1 MFFTL
6 HDDPHILDDHE
17 EDYHEDKKMTG
28 AEYER
33 VLAANSVLAA
43 HSKEHLRHE
52 HGRGH
57 SARGEGQ
64 IREKGNASPFGRGNA
79 SPLAPTS
86 SDAERGGRHGHS
98 SGSPGSKGSVS
109 ERKLSARSKIQMP
122 TVDTLELIKAH
133 THVERNLFG
142 KENFFTFRKDF
153 GLRKQREVVPDTDGS
168 ISYVMTCRELNVAP
182 IPVFIGQINDEFVF
196 MRHCAVG
203 PRGGRAIG
211 QSLSLNSRPI
221 NVDLSF
227 CEIGSDGVTALSVGL
242 NQKAFYRSLDLTA
255 NRMGNGGAEA
265 LASCLVERFKLS
277 HLTRLMLGSNHLADK
292 GAATVARILGAC
304 LHLDFLDLSS
314 NEIGYDGA
322 VALGRAL
329 EQHTDEVPQ
338 NSGLPA
344 GAPSHG
350 KDAEN
355 DEAGVAKPKHNVPPR
370 PKVLCGLLHLD
381 MSGNQL
387 SNNGTRALC
396 TGLFKN
402 KRLQTLLL
410 AHNNIRNEGANAI
423 AELMIFNDAMTHLDI
438 SHNRISGIG

>member
-1 MFFTL
+1 VFFTL

-277 HLTRLMLGSNHLADK
+277 HLSRLMLGSNHLADK
-292 GAATVARILGAC
+292 GAATVARILNAL

-329 EQHTDEVPQ
+329 EQHTDEIPQ
-338 NSGLPA
+338 NSGMPA
-344 GAPSHG
+344 GAPHG
-350 KDAEN
+350 KDAKN
-355 DEAGVAKPKHNVPPR
+355 DEAGAAKPKHNIPSK
-370 PKVLCGLLHLD
+370 PKVLGGLLHLD